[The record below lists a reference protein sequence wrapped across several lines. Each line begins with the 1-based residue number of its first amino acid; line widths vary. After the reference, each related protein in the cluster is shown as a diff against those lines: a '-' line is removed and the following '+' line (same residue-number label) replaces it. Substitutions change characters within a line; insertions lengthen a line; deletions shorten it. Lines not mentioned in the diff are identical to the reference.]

1 MNINALM
8 QQAQKMK
15 NQMEKKQREIEAK
28 EFEVS
33 SNGGAIKVKMLGS
46 KQLTGLEIA
55 KDLIDPEDKEMLED
69 MLMVAINDAM
79 NKVSEEIDGEMG
91 SVTGGMKIPGMF

>member
-46 KQLTGLEIA
+46 KQLTGLEID

-69 MLMVAINDAM
+69 MLMVAINEAI
-79 NKVSEEIDGEMG
+79 NKIDEEVSAVMG
-91 SVTGGMKIPGMF
+91 SVTGGLPGMF

>member
-8 QQAQKMK
+8 RQAQKMK

-69 MLMVAINDAM
+69 MLMVAINEAI
-79 NKVSEEIDGEMG
+79 NKIDEEVSAVMG
-91 SVTGGMKIPGMF
+91 SVTGGLPGMF

>member
-1 MNINALM
+1 
-8 QQAQKMK
+8 MK

-28 EFEVS
+28 ELEVS

-69 MLMVAINDAM
+69 MLMVAINEAI
-79 NKVSEEIDGEMG
+79 NKIDEEVSAVMG
-91 SVTGGMKIPGMF
+91 SVTGGLPGMF